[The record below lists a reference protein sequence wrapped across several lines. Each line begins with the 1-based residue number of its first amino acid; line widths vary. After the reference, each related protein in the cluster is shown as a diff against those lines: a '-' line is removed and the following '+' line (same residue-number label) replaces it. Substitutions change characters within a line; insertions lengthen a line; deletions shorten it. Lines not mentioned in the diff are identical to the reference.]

1 MAVKDPHMKQ
11 VVRAAKYA
19 RDSMADQ
26 GEVRWFGGGTF
37 TLRWGGNHLLLEDE
51 TETLIA
57 GPIGEFA
64 DMEIENG

>member
-11 VVRAAKYA
+11 VVRAAKFA

-26 GEVRWFGGGTF
+26 GDVRWFNGNY
-37 TLRWGGNHLLLEDE
+37 TLRWGGNHLILENE

>member
-1 MAVKDPHMKQ
+1 MAVKDLNMKQ
-11 VVRAAKYA
+11 AVLAARFI

-26 GEVRWFGGGTF
+26 GEARWFDGNF
-37 TLRWGGNHLLLEDE
+37 TLRWGGTQLLLENDGQ
-51 TETLIA
+51 TLIA